1 MDSSRKKEKPVFDPA
16 TLSTVPVNEW
26 LGEWLNRETS
36 AEYRGCMALQLYVIS
51 KKHGRE
57 SAKAYRQ
64 HVKEIGHYPTPK
76 QR

>member
-1 MDSSRKKEKPVFDPA
+1 MLDLS
-16 TLSTVPVNEW
+16 TLSTVPVAEW

-51 KKHGRE
+51 KKHGRAA
-57 SAKAYRQ
+57 AKAYRQ
-64 HVKEIGHYPTPK
+64 HVKETGHYPAPK